1 MKQVFA
7 NRIYACQIKAGSKF
21 IKNGRVYT
29 AVTDS
34 HPDPFRAPGS
44 QNLRTEVEIEG
55 EQESFYMLSGYDD
68 IFDLAK

>member
-1 MKQVFA
+1 MKTVFA
-7 NRIYACQIKAGSKF
+7 NQIFACQIKAGVQF

-34 HPDPFRAPGS
+34 HADPFRAPGS
-44 QNLRTEVEIEG
+44 QNLRTEVETEG
-55 EQESFYMLSGYDD
+55 EPESFYMLSGYDD